1 MTRTTKIY
9 IPYYSTYQHIYSLA
23 KAIKEGAERVPNVE
37 VKIFQVPETLPQ
49 EVLTKMYAP
58 PKPEGIEVITPELL
72 KEADGLLFGIPTRF
86 GMMPAQWKH
95 FWDACGGLWATGALQ
110 NKFAG
115 TFVSSNTQHGGQ
127 ETTHLTFL
135 TTIAHFGMV
144 YVPLGYASTHLQ
156 EANEV
161 IGGSPY
167 GASVVAGENGAKQA
181 SEKELEIARTQGEN
195 FAKLVSQYVK
205 GSETA

>member
-9 IPYYSTYQHIYSLA
+9 IPYYSTYQHIYTLA

-37 VKIFQVPETLPQ
+37 VKLFQVPETLPE
-49 EVLTKMYAP
+49 EVLAKMHAP
-58 PKPEGIEVITPELL
+58 AKPEDVEIITPELL
-72 KEADGLLFGIPTRF
+72 KEADGFLFGIPTRF

-95 FWDACGGLWATGALQ
+95 FWDGCGGLWATGAL
-110 NKFAG
+110 NGKFAG

-135 TTIAHFGMV
+135 TTVAHFGMV
-144 YVPLGYASTHLQ
+144 YVPLGYASSHLQ

-167 GASVVAGENGAKQA
+167 GASVVAGENGSKQA
-181 SEKELEIARTQGEN
+181 SEKELEIGRAQGEN
-195 FAKLVSQYVK
+195 FAKLVSTYVK
-205 GSETA
+205 GSESA